1 MLRGWYPL
9 SIDRN
14 ISWLVYLQV
23 RLKFQEMC
31 VESAAVQGQGAQS
44 GNTSEASTPKVSV
57 GSIYPLLVGWRV
69 KM

>member
-9 SIDRN
+9 SVDRN

-31 VESAAVQGQGAQS
+31 VETA
-44 GNTSEASTPKVSV
+44 TSLPAGVHMGHNSEGSTPKVCMV
-57 GSIYPLLVGWRV
+57 RLLTLCDN
-69 KM
+69 